1 MSDEHDEE
9 IRINTYYEDEEPIEE
24 QGFAAQPV
32 EIVRE
37 EIVTVTKNPNTEEK
51 MPVMSNI
58 EVNDDIYQ
66 LVKAQSVQ
74 INKLTNT
81 VESLQCQ
88 IKQLEETRLS
98 ARKITTTRK
107 RTKSKGNKAT
117 AKKGKRKRR

>member
-1 MSDEHDEE
+1 MSGEHDEE
-9 IRINTYYEDEEPIEE
+9 IRINTYDEDEEPIEE

-51 MPVMSNI
+51 MPVMSNTAKS
-58 EVNDDIYQ
+58 DDIYQ

-81 VESLQCQ
+81 VESLQSQ
-88 IKQLEETRLS
+88 IKQLEETRPS

-107 RTKSKGNKAT
+107 RTKSKGHKTT
-117 AKKGKRKRR
+117 AKKGKRKRW